1 MSRRLPDPVCATV
14 RTDVRRRRP
23 SEPVAAD
30 HRVADDRGST
40 SLTVAL
46 LTPLLVVLMFAAV
59 QAALWTH
66 ARTEARAV
74 ARQAAALVA
83 RSGASVADAQAT
95 ASANLADDELTDVE
109 VVIERRG
116 SLVVVT
122 VRGRAPGIIRGT
134 ARDVSVT
141 EAVPVEEVVP
151 R

>member
-1 MSRRLPDPVCATV
+1 MYTPVPDDIRQAGPSGSTV
-14 RTDVRRRRP
+14 VDG
-23 SEPVAAD
+23 
-30 HRVADDRGST
+30 RVVGDRGST
-40 SLTVAL
+40 SLTVVL

-74 ARQAAALVA
+74 ARQAAAQVA
-83 RSGASVADAQAT
+83 RSGASPGDAQAM

-109 VVIERRG
+109 VIIERRG
-116 SLVVVT
+116 TLVVVT

-141 EAVPVEEVVP
+141 EALPFEEIVP

>member
-1 MSRRLPDPVCATV
+1 MSPRLRELTTTAVDD
-14 RTDVRRRRP
+14 DVRRPGSRGRARTDRRI
-23 SEPVAAD
+23 SGEC
-30 HRVADDRGST
+30 GST

-59 QAALWTH
+59 QAALWSH

-74 ARQAAALVA
+74 ARQTAASIA
-83 RSGASVADAQAT
+83 RTGTSAADAHAT
-95 ASANLADDELTDVE
+95 ASANLTDDELTDVE

-116 SLVVVT
+116 ALVVVT
-122 VRGRAPGIIRGT
+122 IRGRAPGIIRGT